1 MGAEYVLDSSAIF
14 RAMAENLVEHLDGR
28 YTLDLAR
35 YELGNALWKQRVIFK
50 KLDDSE
56 LGRTIKLV
64 SKVLAMMRTL
74 TLEGREGAVMKVA
87 TELGISFYD
96 AAFVYQA
103 KAMGASLVT
112 VDEKLAGKSKHYVD
126 VVKTAAIK

>member
-1 MGAEYVLDSSAIF
+1 
-14 RAMAENLVEHLDGR
+14 MAENLVEHLDGR

-35 YELGNALWKQRVIFK
+35 YELGNALWKQRIIFK

-112 VDEKLAGKSKHYVD
+112 EDEKLAGKSKHYVD